1 MSTRPYNSRGRGRGC
16 NGNSARWR
24 YDGNTGHR
32 GGPELQRPS
41 ENFNRRAQSESY
53 SRAFHQERP
62 NMIDNNLISSQN
74 VQWADDKSK
83 MGLSVSEFVPRKG
96 YLADKSGRKIKLMTN
111 HFSFSFSPD
120 VSIYHYDFSWNGTDE
135 KESKECKLNSYER
148 YKLFDA
154 VMAQYPQCFKSSS
167 VGYDGEANVYL
178 PYKLQTELSDL
189 SVSAVELEDGV
200 KKNFSVTFK
209 GGKDISLALV
219 KEYYSGAQMDETKRK
234 SLQKAI
240 QALHIILKFPSR
252 YNMKA
257 LGRLAMFPIDAKR
270 YYLSNWMEL
279 ALGHRKS
286 LRFSEIGLTLV
297 VDRASAAFLK
307 SGNGLD
313 FVKSIIDLQD
323 ASDFEPN
330 PAQIEAL
337 RRAFANVKIST
348 DHLDYTKKYIV
359 KDIAEIAANKDTFK
373 LKEGGSEVTVAGFFQ
388 QKYGII
394 LQYPN
399 LPCLIAINGSR
410 IPIEIC
416 KIVQNQSSQSIKRQL
431 DAQEKAKMISR
442 TATEPDERF
451 TCLLQA
457 HAQIRRLV
465 DEDLK
470 DFKLD
475 INVKPIGVEGIVLN
489 APRLAYY
496 EKELTPMNG
505 AWNLQGKSFFRKIT
519 FDKFGVLNFCAS
531 QKEVESFC
539 TAFTKKASEM
549 KMITGPARSPLLESI
564 GDYMKM
570 TKKDLANRIMDA
582 LTEMK
587 KKGCAFALCFLP
599 DIKEGKHNKTIY
611 NLTKRIADT
620 VLNFPTQGVTL
631 HSVQRHDV
639 QTIANILAKVNK
651 KLGGVNVIL
660 KETIKP
666 NLLQFKKNKIM
677 IIGADVTHPGTGDEL
692 QSSVAASVST
702 YDSNHAMFYPSVR
715 VQPKKD
721 GKRIVEVIKDFKS
734 MVQEHL
740 ENFFKVNDSFPDTIL
755 YLRDGVSDG
764 QYRQILNEEVIHL
777 KNPFGDKYKP
787 KVTACVI
794 SKRILTRTRPIDPE
808 DAVMKNVPPGTT
820 IDRIITHPSDFDY
833 FQYGHKGIK
842 GTSRPCHYYMLHDDN
857 NLTID
862 EMSKISY
869 YLCHIFERSTSSTS
883 APAPVMHA
891 HNLAF
896 KVRQW
901 ICSEDLKYN
910 RRGLK
915 PEERFEAEEQIA
927 RDLNSEFSK
936 INADYARSSMFYI

>member
-1 MSTRPYNSRGRGRGC
+1 MSSRPYNSRGRGRGY
-16 NGNSARWR
+16 NGNSAGRR
-24 YDGNTGHR
+24 YDGNTGYR
-32 GGPELQRPS
+32 GGSRQGGDH
-41 ENFNRRAQSESY
+41 NRR
-53 SRAFHQERP
+53 R
-62 NMIDNNLISSQN
+62 NMVDNNLINSQN
-74 VQWADDKSK
+74 VQWDYEESQI
-83 MGLSVSEFVPRKG
+83 GLAVPEFVKRKG
-96 YLADKSGRKIKLMTN
+96 YLSEKFGRKIKLMTN
-111 HFSFSFSPD
+111 HFSFEYSSD
-120 VSIYHYDFSWNGTDE
+120 VQIYHYDFSWLSYGTYGE
-135 KESKECKLNSYER
+135 EPKEQKLNSYER

-154 VMAQYPQCFKSSS
+154 VRAQYPQYFTSSS
-167 VGYDGEANVYL
+167 VGYDGKANVYL
-178 PYKLQTELSDL
+178 PYELESELSDL
-189 SVSAVELEDGV
+189 PVRDVELEGIDR
-200 KKNFSVTFK
+200 KNFIVNFN
-209 GGKDISLALV
+209 GGKVISLASIE
-219 KEYYSGAQMDETKRK
+219 EYYAGSNTDVIRRE
-234 SLQKAI
+234 SLQDAI

-252 YNMKA
+252 YSMIP
-257 LGRLAMFPIDAKR
+257 LGRLAMFPINAER

-313 FVKSIIDLQD
+313 FVKSIIDLRGG
-323 ASDFEPN
+323 SLSNFKPS
-330 PAQIEAL
+330 PVHMEAL
-337 RRAFANVKIST
+337 RRAFAHVKIST
-348 DHLDYTKKYIV
+348 GHLKSPKKYVV
-359 KDIAEIAANKDTFK
+359 KDIAERAANRDTFP
-373 LKEGGSEVTVAGFFQ
+373 LNEDGIEREITVADYFRE
-388 QKYGII
+388 KYKIV
-394 LQYPN
+394 LEYPN
-399 LPCLIAINGSR
+399 LPCLITSNNSK
-410 IPIEIC
+410 IPIEVC
-416 KIVQNQSSQSIKRQL
+416 KIEPNQSSQSIKRSL
-431 DAQEKAKMISR
+431 SAQEKAEMIKL

-470 DFKLD
+470 DFMLD
-475 INVKPIGVEGIVLN
+475 INVSPIGVEGIVLN

-496 EKELTPMNG
+496 GEELTPKDG
-505 AWNLQGKSFFRKIT
+505 AWNLQGKSFFKRIT
-519 FDKFGVLNFCAS
+519 FDNFGVLNFCAS
-531 QKEVESFC
+531 QQEGIPFC
-539 TAFTKKASEM
+539 KAFTEKAYEM
-549 KMITGPARSPLLESI
+549 GMTPRPDKAPLLKSI
-564 GDYMKM
+564 TNYMEK
-570 TKKDLANRIMDA
+570 TQKELDNIIMDT
-582 LTEMK
+582 LTVMK
-587 KKGCAFALCFLP
+587 NKQCAFALCIFP
-599 DIKEGKHNKTIY
+599 DIKDIRHKNKAIY

-620 VLNFPTQGVTL
+620 KLNFPTQGVTL
-631 HSVQRHDV
+631 ESVQRCSA

-660 KETIKP
+660 KESIKP
-666 NLLQFKKNKIM
+666 PLLQFKKNNKIM

-702 YDSNHAMFYPSVR
+702 YDANHTMFYPSVR
-715 VQPKKD
+715 VQHKKDARD

-740 ENFFKVNDSFPDTIL
+740 KNFFKVNGSFPDTIL

-777 KNPFGDKYKP
+777 KNPFGNKYKP
-787 KVTACVI
+787 KVTAVVI

-901 ICSEDLKYN
+901 ICSKDVKYN
-910 RRGLK
+910 LRSLK
-915 PEERFEAEEQIA
+915 LEERFEAEEKIA
-927 RDLNSEFSK
+927 RELNSEFSN

>member
-1 MSTRPYNSRGRGRGC
+1 MPSHISRPYNSRGRGRGY
-16 NGNSARWR
+16 NGNSPGRR
-24 YDGNTGHR
+24 YDGNTGYR
-32 GGPELQRPS
+32 GRSHQGGDH
-41 ENFNRRAQSESY
+41 NRR
-53 SRAFHQERP
+53 R
-62 NMIDNNLISSQN
+62 NMVDNNLVKSQN
-74 VQWADDKSK
+74 VQWDYNKSQI
-83 MGLSVSEFVPRKG
+83 GLEVPEFVKRRG
-96 YLADKSGRKIKLMTN
+96 YLSEKFGRKIKLMTN
-111 HFSFSFSPD
+111 HFSFQYSPD
-120 VSIYHYDFSWNGTDE
+120 VQIYHYDFSWNGTDE
-135 KESKECKLNSYER
+135 KEAKESKLNSYER

-154 VMAQYPQCFKSSS
+154 VMAQYPQYFKSSS

-178 PYKLQTELSDL
+178 PYKLQTKLSDL

-209 GGKDISLALV
+209 GGKVISLALV
-219 KEYYSGAQMDETKRK
+219 KEYYYGWKTDDIKRE
-234 SLQKAI
+234 SLQEAI

-252 YNMKA
+252 YSMIA
-257 LGRLAMFPIDAKR
+257 LGRLAMFPINAER

-313 FVKSIIDLQD
+313 FVKSIIDRQGGSL
-323 ASDFEPN
+323 STFSPN
-330 PAQIEAL
+330 PAHIRAL
-337 RRAFANVKIST
+337 KSAFANAKIST
-348 DHLDYTKKYIV
+348 GHLKCPKKYVV
-359 KDIAEIAANKDTFK
+359 KDIAEKAANRDTFS
-373 LKEGGSEVTVAGFFQ
+373 LNENGIEKEITVADYFRK
-388 QKYGII
+388 KYKIV
-394 LQYPN
+394 LKYPN
-399 LPCLIAINGSR
+399 LPCLITRNNSR
-410 IPIEIC
+410 IPIEVC
-416 KIVQNQSSQSIKRQL
+416 KIEPNQSSQSIKRPL
-431 DAQEKAKMISR
+431 SAQEKAEMIKL

-457 HAQIRRLV
+457 HAQICGLV
-465 DEDLK
+465 NEDLG
-470 DFKLD
+470 DFKLG
-475 INVKPIGVEGIVLN
+475 IHVSPIGVEGIVLN
-489 APRLAYY
+489 APRLSYHGA
-496 EKELTPMNG
+496 EFTPKDG
-505 AWNLQGKSFFRKIT
+505 AWNLQDKSFFRKIT
-519 FDKFGVLNFCAS
+519 FDNFGVLNFCAS
-531 QKEVESFC
+531 QQEVESFC
-539 TAFTKKASEM
+539 AAFTKKASEM
-549 KMITGPARSPLLESI
+549 KMITRPGRSPLVESI
-564 GDYMKM
+564 KDYMEM
-570 TKKDLANRIMDA
+570 TKKGLDNIIMNT
-582 LTEMK
+582 LTAMK
-587 KKGCAFALCFLP
+587 NKKCAFALCIFP
-599 DIKEGKHNKTIY
+599 DIKDIRHNNKAIY

-620 VLNFPTQGVTL
+620 KLNFPTQGVTL
-631 HSVQRHDV
+631 ESVQRCSA
-639 QTIANILAKVNK
+639 QTITNTLAKVNK
-651 KLGGVNVIL
+651 KLGGINVIL

-666 NLLQFKKNKIM
+666 NLLQFKKNNKIM

-702 YDSNHAMFYPSVR
+702 YDANHTMFYPSVR

-740 ENFFKVNDSFPDTIL
+740 KNFSKVNNSFPDIIL

-764 QYRQILNEEVIHL
+764 EYRRILNEEVIHL
-777 KNPFGDKYKP
+777 KNPFGNKYKP

-857 NLTID
+857 NLTIE
-862 EMSKISY
+862 EMSKITY

-901 ICSEDLKYN
+901 ICSKDVKYN
-910 RRGLK
+910 RRVLK
-915 PEERFEAEEQIA
+915 PEERFQEEEKIT
-927 RDLNSEFSK
+927 RELNSEFSN
-936 INADYARSSMFYI
+936 INDHYARSYI